1 MEAEKVGDLRKVL
14 QVFMSFAL
22 VFSFLPI
29 CAVQN
34 AEVAFAEDPAPET
47 ESTTWEFWSSIYPD
61 TYQAKNVQEKLDV
74 NKLANA
80 NNGDEEKD
88 PIKYDKDGTDFFSK
102 LVNNIVASATSTGS
116 GTKVFDAT
124 QSVNVT
130 KGDDFFT
137 SNGAGT
143 VTSSNTDVVE
153 ITTDDNGITPK
164 VLKGSDTEVTLTYS
178 LGADD
183 ADGWSLKFT
192 VAGKDAAGT
201 DVSVEATATFDKENT
216 QMKITSSSFV
226 EITYPIESSTDPLLN
241 FGTIQTI
248 DKIVDVQQADATAV
262 KATLVNGSAYF
273 VIKKG
278 ELKDFA
284 VEGLYYDGY
293 TMNEIVNKQSTFPF
307 RQIAI
312 INWSNGA
319 FHVLGKNRI
328 DRGDASG
335 NLNLTTASGGK
346 LFDDPG
352 AEYKVTVNKA
362 QLSVKT
368 NIDPLDY
375 RYLDDQLEFLKTD
388 DGLDSLIDSFTG
400 VEEQTISGHDVIDP
414 SSVSFVTGTYPEDGT
429 DLASDNTSV
438 QLTFSLN
445 VTDSEN
451 YVLLR
456 NGVETEGA
464 VTITCSVKAIQ
475 DVDAPDGFIKGKRGD
490 GEEVSPVGDVWAA
503 EGFKIAWADHTLSNG
518 TLPASKDG
526 FVNQIEPTDQNNG
539 KKTIDKIYAKDSNNV
554 VTRIKDITF
563 NIDNMAP
570 FVSSMSVDTSQKS
583 NNGIFDQLQTF
594 FFGANKTST
603 VKMIVGDFKETYRE
617 QENIDAVSG
626 FNKNEPV
633 TITYSDAG
641 QSQTVTA
648 NLQADTESGSAHT
661 TDNLSFVLSGTRDV
675 TTDTVTATFMDR
687 AGNTATVKPTQEI
700 GSDVMRLVMNASAP
714 TIKLEFDNNDARNG
728 SFFSAARTATVTIT
742 DDHFDLIQ
750 TYLPN
755 DYLVTYN
762 VNGNASYIYPKDFQN
777 ENGAWVWRQTFSMDA
792 DYSLFARVTNLANES
807 ASTGWR
813 SWTIDKTKPSAN
825 VVWDN
830 ENATSGSYYSASR
843 TATVTITEHNFDAGS
858 WSVVPTGNA
867 GNGSEYSAPTMDGW
881 THYGDTHICH
891 VTFPGQGRYSMT
903 IDGEDSAKNAM
914 TTYSVSE
921 FVVDT
926 IQPEISIS
934 VNGEQNATTH
944 AYADNANVSIAIND
958 TNVDSSSEI
967 NVESISWNGS
977 GTPYTENRSST
988 DTSVTVEMPNPA
1000 NVPESDGVYRLTVNA
1015 KDLAGNAQTQTLD
1028 WSVNR
1033 FGSTYIVSDPTKVI
1047 VSKKYVKSSD
1057 MNDVVITEINPSG
1070 VDENSATAKVAKGT
1084 NTQTIQKGQGFQFA
1098 SAGETNGWPAFSYTI
1113 AKSQYSSDAMYQTI
1127 VSSTDSA
1134 GRASDNTMAEKSSDR
1149 KNSAD
1154 VSFAVDNTAPI
1165 VSFSGFDEEVVA
1177 GKSHDVNAYVEDNM
1191 KLDHATIEVNGEE
1204 VQTLSASDL
1213 SHKDHK
1219 ITLAESGDVQKVTV
1233 KAYDAAGNV
1242 SSVDSASIFVNNDPI
1257 ARLMHN
1263 TVLFTTLVI
1272 ALVVLLG
1279 GLFWFFFIF
1288 KRRKKDEE
1296 EEQTPSVRR
1305 L

>member
-1 MEAEKVGDLRKVL
+1 MEAEKVGSLRKVL

-34 AEVAFAEDPAPET
+34 AEVAFAEDPAPEAET
-47 ESTTWEFWSSIYPD
+47 TTWEFWSTIYPD
-61 TYQAKNVQEKLDV
+61 EYTAKNEQAQLDI

-102 LVNNIVASATSTGS
+102 LVNNIVESATSTGG
-116 GTKVFDAT
+116 GTKVFDAS
-124 QSVNVT
+124 QSINVT

-143 VTSSNTDVVE
+143 VTSSNTGVVE
-153 ITTDDNGITPK
+153 ITTNENGITPK
-164 VLKGSDTEVTLTYS
+164 VIKGSDTEVTLTYS

-192 VAGKDAAGT
+192 VAGKDTAGT
-201 DVSVEATATFDKENT
+201 DVSVEATATFDKENS
-216 QMKITSSSFV
+216 QMKITSSSFG
-226 EITYPIESSTDPLLN
+226 EITYPITSSTDPLLN

-248 DKIVDVQQADATAV
+248 DKIVDVKEADAEILQGILNTGFVVEALETKNFPVQGLHYNYKMDEVKIKKVLTTYAV
-262 KATLVNGSAYF
+262 VNFSNGEFIVEGMKKLSKTEG
-273 VIKKG
+273 VKG
-278 ELKDFA
+278 ELN
-284 VEGLYYDGY
+284 LYTD
-293 TMNEIVNKQSTFPF
+293 TNATLFNSKVSFDVSVNKKTVSLATSLSEPF
-307 RQIAI
+307 RYRTDQEQALKSELDKL
-312 INWSNGA
+312 INSVTLNDGTE
-319 FHVLGKNRI
+319 LKGSDLI
-328 DRGDASG
+328 DASSI
-335 NLNLTTASGGK
+335 T
-346 LFDDPG
+346 
-352 AEYKVTVNKA
+352 
-362 QLSVKT
+362 
-368 NIDPLDY
+368 IDATSYPDTGQS
-375 RYLDDQLEFLKTD
+375 DKTD
-388 DGLDSLIDSFTG
+388 VKFSMKLKNEYSENFMLPNDENNDGI
-400 VEEQTISGHDVIDP
+400 
-414 SSVSFVTGTYPEDGT
+414 
-429 DLASDNTSV
+429 
-438 QLTFSLN
+438 N
-445 VTDSEN
+445 VTFT
-451 YVLLR
+451 VQ
-456 NGVETEGA
+456 
-464 VTITCSVKAIQ
+464 AIKELEYTQ
-475 DVDAPDGFIKGKRGD
+475 AADFEIKGKQGD
-490 GEEVSPVGDVWAA
+490 GSEVAPVDDVWAA
-503 EGFKIAWADHTLSNG
+503 GDVEISWAGHKLCFD
-518 TLPASKDG
+518 TLPAASGD
-526 FVNQIEPTDQNNG
+526 FTQETISPAIQNNG
-539 KKTIDKIYAKDSNNV
+539 VNPTGIIYAKDSDNV
-554 VTRIKDITF
+554 ITKIKSFNF
-563 NIDNMAP
+563 NIDKLAP
-570 FVSSMSVDTSQKS
+570 TVSTMSVEDLSQASSDGWLDSIKA
-583 NNGIFDQLQTF
+583 F
-594 FFGANKTST
+594 FFGVNKTVTVAMQVRDTST
-603 VKMIVGDFKETYRE
+603 ETV
-617 QENIDAVSG
+617 QDNTPVSG

-633 TITYSDAG
+633 TITYADAG

-661 TDNLSFVLSGTRDV
+661 TDNLSFVLSGTHDV
-675 TTDTVTATFMDR
+675 TTDTIKATFKDR
-687 AGNTATVKPTQEI
+687 AGNEAKEI
-700 GSDVMRLVMNASAP
+700 SPEKQVPSEVLRLVMNGNAP
-714 TIKLEFDNNDARNG
+714 KIKVEFDNNDARNG
-728 SFFSAARTATVTIT
+728 SFFNAERTATVTIT

-750 TYLPN
+750 AYLS
-755 DYLVTYN
+755 DRSLVTYT
-762 VNGNASYIYPKDFQN
+762 VNGNACSIYPSEFSY
-777 ENGAWVWRQTFSMDA
+777 ENGAWVWRQAFSMDA
-792 DYSLFARVTNLANES
+792 DYTLRAGVTNLAGES
-807 ASTGWR
+807 ASAGEQ

-867 GNGSEYSAPTMDGW
+867 GNGSEYTAPTMDGW
-881 THYGDTHICH
+881 THYGDTHIRH
-891 VTFPGQGRYSMT
+891 VTFSGQGRYSMT

-967 NVESISWNGS
+967 NIESISWNGS

-1000 NVPESDGVYRLTVNA
+1000 NVAESDGVYRLTVNA